1 MRPRET
7 NYRARAAFTLLELL
21 LAVAIFGVI
30 LAAINSVFYGALRLR
45 NKTVQMLE
53 AAVPMEKALGIMK
66 KDLRGIVVPGGPL
79 GGALQT
85 GQTMTSGTMAQQG
98 GTVFYT
104 CTAGLDD
111 DSPLAEVQKVSYSL
125 RNADA
130 HANGR
135 DLVRSVSRNLLAAAE
150 DIPNE
155 QWLMGGIESLQV
167 SFYDGNAWRDVWDST
182 TPDAVTG
189 TTNNLPK
196 AIKLQIQLAS
206 NYGEPRKMP
215 TELLVPVV
223 VEGRTNA
230 VQAATGGTQ

>member
-1 MRPRET
+1 MKMPRIIYGT
-7 NYRARAAFTLLELL
+7 SGAFTLLELL

-30 LAAINSVFYGALRLR
+30 LAAINTVFYGALRLR
-45 NKTVQMLE
+45 NKTAQMIE
-53 AAVPMEKALGIMK
+53 DAVPMEKTLGILK

-85 GQTMTSGTMAQQG
+85 GQTMTSGTMGQQG

-104 CTAGLDD
+104 STAGMDD
-111 DSPLAEVQKVSYSL
+111 DSPLAQVQKVSYAL
-125 RNADA
+125 RNPDTQTK
-130 HANGR
+130 GR
-135 DLVRSVSRNLLAAAE
+135 DLVRSISRNPLASTQE
-150 DIPNE
+150 IINE

-167 SFYDGNAWRDVWDST
+167 TFFDGNAWRDVWDST
-182 TPDAVTG
+182 TADLVTG

-196 AIKLQIQLAS
+196 AVKVQIQLAS
-206 NYGEPRKMP
+206 NYGEPRKLP

-230 VQAATGGTQ
+230 VQTTGATQ